1 LSESCSICF
10 DYNNN
15 PLHPYKV
22 ALHKDNPHLLLINPW
37 IHDFAAYDFWAKPM
51 GLLQLAAILR
61 AHDIS
66 ISYTD
71 CLDRFHPRSNSTHE
85 HQRQG
90 RGAYLKTR
98 ISRPVGLADVPRYFS
113 RYGIPLEWFQE
124 DLSNLPR
131 PDVIMVT
138 SLMTYWYPGV
148 QETIQHAR
156 EIFPDTPILL
166 GGIYAGLCREHASE
180 QSGADLVM
188 TGPGEGKLLDL
199 VADATGV
206 ALTRGFDPED
216 LDTYPYPAFDL
227 QHWIPY
233 VPILTS
239 RGCPFA
245 CTYCA
250 SHYLNPKR
258 MLRSPGAVVEEI
270 QYWHRAHAVVDFA
283 FYDDALL
290 VNAANH
296 IIPILEGVMAAGLRV
311 RFHTPNALHVRE
323 ITSEIARLMHVS
335 GFETIRLGVET
346 AAFEDR
352 SHLDKKITEAAFLRC
367 IQALKDAGFLKKQIG
382 AYILVGMP
390 GQSIS
395 DIVDTIR
402 AVKSAGALPIM
413 AYYSPIPHT
422 ALWEKAVA
430 SSRYD
435 LASDP
440 IFTNN
445 AILPCQK
452 EPFAW
457 ETLTRLKNLI
467 AE

>member
-1 LSESCSICF
+1 
-10 DYNNN
+10 
-15 PLHPYKV
+15 
-22 ALHKDNPHLLLINPW
+22 
-37 IHDFAAYDFWAKPM
+37 M

-61 AHDIS
+61 AHDVS
-66 ISYTD
+66 ISYID
-71 CLDRFHPRSNSTHE
+71 CLDRFHPRSKAPGT
-85 HQRQG
+85 QKKRG

-98 ISRPVGLADVPRYFS
+98 IPRPAGLEDVPRYFS
-113 RYGIPLEWFQE
+113 RYGISLEWFRE
-124 DLSNLPR
+124 DLSNMPK
-131 PDVIMVT
+131 PDAVMVT

-148 QETIQHAR
+148 QEAIQQTR

-166 GGIYAGLCREHASE
+166 GGIYASLCREHASK
-180 QSGADLVM
+180 QSGADLVV
-188 TGPGEGKLLDL
+188 TGPGEGRVLDL
-199 VADATGV
+199 VADTTG
-206 ALTRGFDPED
+206 LTLTSGFDSED

-258 MLRSPGAVVEEI
+258 MRRSPGLVVEEI
-270 QYWHRAHAVVDFA
+270 RYWHKAHSVVDFA

-290 VNAANH
+290 VNAENH
-296 IIPILEGVMAAGLRV
+296 IVPILEGIMEAGLHV

-323 ITSEIARLMHVS
+323 VTPEIARLMHAS
-335 GFETIRLGVET
+335 GFESIRLGVET
-346 AAFEDR
+346 AAFEER
-352 SHLDKKITEAAFLRC
+352 GHLDKKITKGEFLRC
-367 IQALKDAGFLKKQIG
+367 IQAFKDAGFHENQIG
-382 AYILVGMP
+382 AYILVGLP

-395 DIVDTIR
+395 DVADTIM
-402 AVKSAGALPIM
+402 AVKSGGALPIM
-413 AYYSPIPHT
+413 AYYTPIPHT
-422 ALWEKAVA
+422 ALWEEAVA

-457 ETLTRLKNLI
+457 ETLKRLKNLI
-467 AE
+467 VT

>member
-1 LSESCSICF
+1 MRVKTDLPQI
-10 DYNNN
+10 
-15 PLHPYKV
+15 
-22 ALHKDNPHLLLINPW
+22 LLVNPW

-61 AHDIS
+61 AHDVK
-66 ISYTD
+66 ISYID
-71 CLDRFHPRSNSTHE
+71 CLDRFHPKSKMPALQKRG
-85 HQRQG
+85 G

-98 ISRPVGLADVPRYFS
+98 IPRPAGLEDVPRYFS
-113 RYGIPLEWFQE
+113 RYGVPLEWFRE
-124 DLSNLPR
+124 DLSNMPK
-131 PDVIMVT
+131 PDAVMVT

-148 QETIQHAR
+148 QEAIQHIR
-156 EIFPDTPILL
+156 EMFPDTPILL
-166 GGIYAGLCREHASE
+166 GGIYASLCDEHAKK
-180 QSGADLVM
+180 QSGADLVV
-188 TGPGEGKLLDL
+188 TGPGEGRVLDL
-199 VADATGV
+199 VTEATGV
-206 ALTRGFDPED
+206 ALTRSFDPQD

-245 CTYCA
+245 CAYCA

-270 QYWHRAHAVVDFA
+270 RYWHRIYRVVDFA

-290 VNAANH
+290 VHAENH
-296 IIPILEGVMAAGLRV
+296 IVPILESIVAAGLHV

-323 ITSEIARLMHVS
+323 ITPGIAGLMHAS

-346 AAFEDR
+346 AAFEER
-352 SHLDKKITEAAFLRC
+352 GHLDKKITRGEFLRC
-367 IQALKDAGFLKKQIG
+367 IRALKNAGFHKNQIG
-382 AYILVGMP
+382 AYILVGLP

-395 DIVDTIR
+395 DVVDTIQ
-402 AVKSAGALPIM
+402 AVKSAGAIPIM
-413 AYYSPIPHT
+413 AYYTPIPQT
-422 ALWEKAVA
+422 ALWEEAVA

-452 EPFAW
+452 KPFSW
-457 ETLTRLKNLI
+457 ETLKRLKNLI
-467 AE
+467 ADV

>member
-1 LSESCSICF
+1 MR
-10 DYNNN
+10 
-15 PLHPYKV
+15 
-22 ALHKDNPHLLLINPW
+22 KDTPHLLLVNPW

-61 AHDIS
+61 SHGVS
-66 ISYTD
+66 ISYID
-71 CLDRFHPRSNSTHE
+71 CLDRFHPRSKAPGT
-85 HQRQG
+85 QKRRG

-98 ISRPVGLADVPRYFS
+98 IPRPAGLKDVPRYFS
-113 RYGIPLEWFQE
+113 RYGMSLEWFRE
-124 DLSNLPR
+124 DLSNMPQ
-131 PDVIMVT
+131 PDAVMVT

-148 QETIQHAR
+148 QEAIQQTR

-166 GGIYAGLCREHASE
+166 GGIYAGLCREHASK
-180 QSGADLVM
+180 QSGADLVV
-188 TGPGEGKLLDL
+188 TGPGEGRVLDL
-199 VADATGV
+199 VADITG
-206 ALTRGFDPED
+206 LTLTAGFESED

-245 CTYCA
+245 CAYCA

-258 MLRSPGAVVEEI
+258 IRRSPGSVVEEI
-270 QYWHRAHAVVDFA
+270 RYWHQAHSVVDFA

-290 VNAANH
+290 VNAENH
-296 IIPILEGVMAAGLRV
+296 IVPILEGIMEADLHV

-323 ITSEIARLMHVS
+323 VTPEIARLMHAS
-335 GFETIRLGVET
+335 GFESIRLGVET
-346 AAFEDR
+346 AAFEER
-352 SHLDKKITEAAFLRC
+352 GHLDRKINRGEFLTC
-367 IQALKDAGFLKKQIG
+367 IQALKSAGFHEKQIG
-382 AYILVGMP
+382 AYILVGLP

-395 DIVDTIR
+395 DVVDTIM

-413 AYYSPIPHT
+413 AYYTPIPHT
-422 ALWEKAVA
+422 ALWEEAVA

-457 ETLTRLKNLI
+457 ETLKRLKNLI
-467 AE
+467 KT

>member
-1 LSESCSICF
+1 MRVKT
-10 DYNNN
+10 NR
-15 PLHPYKV
+15 
-22 ALHKDNPHLLLINPW
+22 PHLLLVNPW
-37 IHDFAAYDFWAKPM
+37 IHDFAAYDFWARPM

-61 AHDIS
+61 THGVS
-66 ISYTD
+66 ISYMD
-71 CLDRFHPRSNSTHE
+71 CLDRFHPKSKSPPAQKKR
-85 HQRQG
+85 G

-98 ISRPVGLADVPRYFS
+98 IPRPAGLEDVPRYFS
-113 RYGIPLEWFQE
+113 RYGIPLEWFRE
-124 DLSNLPR
+124 DLSSMPK
-131 PDVIMVT
+131 PDAVMVT

-148 QETIQHAR
+148 QEAIQQTR

-166 GGIYAGLCREHASE
+166 GGIYTSLCREHALE
-180 QSGADLVM
+180 QSGADLVV
-188 TGPGEGKLLDL
+188 TGPGEGRVLDL
-199 VADATGV
+199 VAEITGV
-206 ALTRGFDPED
+206 ALTPGFDPKD

-258 MLRSPGAVVEEI
+258 MRRSPEAVVEEI
-270 QYWHRAHAVVDFA
+270 RYWHRTHGVKDFA

-290 VNAANH
+290 VNAENH
-296 IIPILEGVMAAGLRV
+296 ILPILEGVAAAGLQI

-323 ITSEIARLMHVS
+323 VTPVIAGLMHAA
-335 GFETIRLGVET
+335 GFESIRLGVET
-346 AAFEDR
+346 AAFEERD
-352 SHLDKKITEAAFLRC
+352 HLDKKITKGEFLRC
-367 IQALKDAGFLKKQIG
+367 IRALKDAGFQKDQIG
-382 AYILVGMP
+382 AYILVGLP

-395 DIVDTIR
+395 DAVDTIQT
-402 AVKSAGALPIM
+402 VKSAGVLPIM
-413 AYYSPIPHT
+413 AYYTPIPHT
-422 ALWEKAVA
+422 ALWEEALA

-445 AILPCQK
+445 AIFPCQK
-452 EPFAW
+452 GPFSW

-467 AE
+467 ADL

>member
-1 LSESCSICF
+1 MQ
-10 DYNNN
+10 
-15 PLHPYKV
+15 
-22 ALHKDNPHLLLINPW
+22 KDNPHVLLVNPW

-61 AHDIS
+61 THGVDV
-66 ISYTD
+66 SYID
-71 CLDRFHPRSNSTHE
+71 CLDRFHPRSNSSAAQKRH
-85 HQRQG
+85 G
-90 RGAYLKTR
+90 RGAYLKKR
-98 ISRPVGLADVPRYFS
+98 ISRPAGLTDVARHFS
-113 RYGIPLEWFQE
+113 RYGIPVEWFQA

-131 PDVIMVT
+131 PDLVLVT

-148 QETIQHAR
+148 QETIQQIR
-156 EIFPDTPILL
+156 EIFPDAPIML
-166 GGIYAGLCREHASE
+166 GGIYASLCRKHAVQ
-180 QSGADLVM
+180 QSGADRVV
-188 TGPGEGKLLDL
+188 TGAGEGKVLDL
-199 VADATGV
+199 IADVTEV
-206 ALTRGFDPED
+206 DLTRDFNPED

-227 QHWIPY
+227 QHGIPY

-239 RGCPFA
+239 RGCPYA

-258 MLRSPGAVVEEI
+258 MRRNPESVVSEI
-270 QYWHRAHAVVDFA
+270 QYWHRVYGVVDFV

-290 VNAANH
+290 VNAEDH
-296 IIPILEGVMAAGLRV
+296 IIPILKGVMAAGLHI

-323 ITSEIARLMHVS
+323 LTPDIARLMHTS

-352 SHLDKKITEAAFLRC
+352 SHLDKKITQTEFLRC
-367 IQALKDAGFLKKQIG
+367 TRTLKDAGFQKKQVG
-382 AYILVGMP
+382 AYILVGLP
-390 GQSIS
+390 GQSTS
-395 DIVDTIR
+395 EVVDTIM
-402 AVKSAGALPIM
+402 AVKSTDVPPIM
-413 AYYSPIPHT
+413 AYYTPIPHT
-422 ALWEKAVA
+422 VLWDEALA

-452 EPFAW
+452 EAFSW
-457 ETLTRLKNLI
+457 QMLTRLKNLI
-467 AE
+467 TQ

>member
-1 LSESCSICF
+1 
-10 DYNNN
+10 
-15 PLHPYKV
+15 
-22 ALHKDNPHLLLINPW
+22 
-37 IHDFAAYDFWAKPM
+37 M

-61 AHDIS
+61 AHGVR
-66 ISYTD
+66 ISYID
-71 CLDRFHPRSNSTHE
+71 CLDRFHPRSESPVSPKKP
-85 HQRQG
+85 G

-98 ISRPVGLADVPRYFS
+98 IPRPAGLEDVPRYFS

-124 DLSNLPR
+124 DLSNVPQ
-131 PDVIMVT
+131 PDVVMVT

-148 QETIQHAR
+148 QETIHQIR
-156 EIFPDTPILL
+156 ETFPDTPIVL
-166 GGIYAGLCREHASE
+166 GGIYASLCREHARK
-180 QSGADLVM
+180 QSGADLVV
-188 TGPGEGKLLDL
+188 TGPGEGRVLDL
-199 VADATGV
+199 VAEHTGV
-206 ALTRGFDPED
+206 ALTCGFDPQD

-250 SHYLNPKR
+250 SHYLNPEPMR
-258 MLRSPGAVVEEI
+258 RSPEAVVEEI
-270 QYWHRAHAVVDFA
+270 RYWHRTHGVVDFA

-290 VNAANH
+290 VNAENH
-296 IIPILEGVMAAGLRV
+296 IIPILEGIVAAGLDS

-323 ITSEIARLMHVS
+323 VTPEIAGLMYAS
-335 GFETIRLGVET
+335 GFESIRLGVET
-346 AAFEDR
+346 TAFEER
-352 SHLDKKITEAAFLRC
+352 GHLDKKITKGEFFRC
-367 IQALKDAGFLKKQIG
+367 IQAFKEAGFHKSQIG
-382 AYILVGMP
+382 AYILVGLP

-395 DIVDTIR
+395 DVVDTIQ
-402 AVKSAGALPIM
+402 AVKSAGVLPIM
-413 AYYSPIPHT
+413 AYYTPIPHT
-422 ALWEKAVA
+422 ALWKEAVA

-452 EPFAW
+452 DTFSW
-457 ETLTRLKNLI
+457 ETLARLKNLV
-467 AE
+467 ADV